1 MKKPCNFRGKFC
13 AIKKTGAVSHTGPKR
28 RTQMTKM
35 LPINV
40 YTVYLRTDKLCFDL
54 PHRQVELF
62 RQAVKRDSIKQSSLE
77 DHPVPLCVS
86 ANYPIVDGRFNI
98 GPG

>member
-1 MKKPCNFRGKFC
+1 MFIQFIF
-13 AIKKTGAVSHTGPKR
+13 A
-28 RTQMTKM
+28 
-35 LPINV
+35 LINYV
-40 YTVYLRTDKLCFDL
+40 FDL
-54 PHRQVELF
+54 PYRQVELF
-62 RQAVKRDSIKQSSLE
+62 RKAVKRDSIKQSSLE